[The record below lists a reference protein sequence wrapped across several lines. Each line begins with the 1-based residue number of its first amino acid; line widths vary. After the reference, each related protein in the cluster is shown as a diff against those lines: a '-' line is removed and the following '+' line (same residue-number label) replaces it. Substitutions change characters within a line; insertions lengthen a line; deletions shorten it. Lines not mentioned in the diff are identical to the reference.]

1 MSSPS
6 GTQIPKNSST
16 VFPNM
21 SAVVP
26 NMDEDELDLLL
37 KMLKYDPLERISAKK
52 KKTMEHPY
60 FDNLDKDYLQSRHND
75 DLVES
80 LHFVNLA

>member
-52 KKTMEHPY
+52 KKKLWNTLTLTIWTRIIFKADTMMT
-60 FDNLDKDYLQSRHND
+60 L
-75 DLVES
+75 
-80 LHFVNLA
+80 